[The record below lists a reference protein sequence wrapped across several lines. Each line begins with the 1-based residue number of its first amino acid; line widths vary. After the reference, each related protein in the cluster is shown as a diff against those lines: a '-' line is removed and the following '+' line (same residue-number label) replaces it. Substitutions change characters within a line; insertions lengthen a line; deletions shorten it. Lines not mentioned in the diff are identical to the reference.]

1 MSNTDFTLPVR
12 AGEKPQTGPSMPHL
26 QLSDNSN
33 DETYLAL
40 ADWLFSLEHVE
51 ERPTRVSI
59 PSTRAAWIVESY
71 EGVPPGLNRE
81 FTHIHTKPGPGSQH
95 ISLPK
100 EAASEAVAKGWGE
113 YHPIDDQIPDFDLIM
128 VFAPRDIQDLETVK
142 LITMQGYKFV
152 LGQSSGS
159 SN

>member
-1 MSNTDFTLPVR
+1 MPITEFTLPTR
-12 AGEKPQTGPSMPHL
+12 DGEKPQTGPSMPHL

-33 DETYLAL
+33 DETYQAL
-40 ADWLFSLEHVE
+40 ASWLFSLEHVE

-71 EGVPPGLNRE
+71 EAVPPGLNRE
-81 FTHIHTKPGPGSQH
+81 FTHIHTEPGPGSQH

-113 YHPIDDQIPDFDLIM
+113 YHPINDQIPNFDLLM
-128 VFAPRDIQDLETVK
+128 VFAPRDMKDLETIK
-142 LITMQGYKFV
+142 SITMQGYKFV
-152 LGQSSGS
+152 LGQTS
-159 SN
+159 